1 MVELPFLI
9 HQGINTS
16 PKYSIIKDKLIQLFG
31 EDEEFVIKMIY
42 DKYFDNKDPDSV
54 VYYHKHNKL
63 IKRKK
68 SWTDRV
74 KSGYE
79 QFRSGSSTPGK
90 GFARHLADIY
100 KMMKD
105 YEDDKGKSGF
115 EKMFKEPSA
124 DAAIIKYINE
134 LDNWY
139 RNKDS
144 MLVEYPF
151 FSDLTSNQKSA
162 SVEIDL
168 ILIVGQWLKD
178 NLHSLS
184 PTGIEDG
191 LLVFDEEEYKESMK
205 FVEQAPTS
213 ALEHPYWG
221 VAKKGKSPLNTE
233 TTLSEDGRTLFEVQ
247 KKKAF
252 ELDDSYNL
260 VVDAEMIESFNK
272 HIKTPDMFDSKIFI
286 DLINRRDKNF
296 QKNRRIRVYLSELLD
311 THFNDKSQKSY
322 KELTERLLRLG
333 YFRIAQREGDSVRL
347 RSLFSEMTIEREQ
360 GNNDRWY
367 LMAYVSDSVYDNIL
381 KEQYVSIYNKKIQ
394 ELKNDLA
401 YHLSFIIQKERIL
414 SYKSDSED
422 ISFELSWNDLS
433 SSIRFNKRSKKENFD
448 EIEAALEEI
457 KRKDFIIKGF
467 KRYTNTSFFVTC
479 HPLNK
484 RELQDM
490 NSKRFN
496 LDSSSEAMILGS

>member
-1 MVELPFLI
+1 MVELPYLI
-9 HQGINTS
+9 YQGINTS
-16 PKYSIIKDKLIQLFG
+16 PKYELLKDKILKFLS
-31 EDEEFVIKMIY
+31 EDEEHAIKVIY
-42 DKYFDNKDPDSV
+42 EKYFDNKDPESV
-54 VYYHKHNKL
+54 VSYHKHNKL
-63 IKRKK
+63 LKRKK
-68 SWTDRV
+68 SWTEKV
-74 KSGYE
+74 KTGYE
-79 QFRSGSSTPGK
+79 SYRNGDKLSK
-90 GFARHLADIY
+90 GFAKHLVDIY
-100 KMMKD
+100 SMMKD
-105 YEDDKGKSGF
+105 YEDDKGLTGF
-115 EKMFKEPSA
+115 QKMFKESSA
-124 DAAIIKYINE
+124 EAAIEKYIQE
-134 LDNWY
+134 LEQWHSDKN
-139 RNKDS
+139 S
-144 MLVEYPF
+144 MLAAYPF
-151 FSDLTSNQKSA
+151 FSDLTSNQKA
-162 SVEIDL
+162 TSVEIDL
-168 ILIVGQWLKD
+168 ILIMGEWLVN
-178 NLHSLS
+178 NLHTLS

-191 LLVFDEEEYKESMK
+191 LLVFDEEEYMESKK

-221 VAKKGKSPLNTE
+221 VAKKGKSPLNKE
-233 TTLSEDGRTLFEVQ
+233 TTFLEDGRTHFEV
-247 KKKAF
+247 KKKKDY

-260 VVDAEMIESFNK
+260 VVDSEIIESFNK
-272 HIKTPDMFDSKIFI
+272 HVKTPDMFDSKIFI

-394 ELKNDLA
+394 ELENNLA

-422 ISFELSWNDLS
+422 ISFELSWSDLS

-457 KRKDFIIKGF
+457 KQKDFIVKGY
-467 KRYTNTSFFVTC
+467 KRYTNVSFFVTC

-490 NSKRFN
+490 NSKRLN
-496 LDSSSEAMILGS
+496 LNSSSDAMILGS